1 MRVNASPLPNQRHH
15 PIHESK
21 MNSSQIF
28 LSPGW
33 RIARLGDVCETAT
46 GGTPSRG
53 NPNYFGGDIPW
64 VKSGELEDGIIFDTE
79 EKITNEALAN
89 SNAKIFPKGTLLIA
103 LYGATVGRLSILG
116 IDATTN
122 QAVCAI
128 FPNVEQ
134 MDTNYLFHFLFQE
147 REKLLAQSFGG
158 AQPNISQAIVR
169 DIEIP
174 LPPLPE
180 QRRIA
185 ARLNEI
191 MAEVARARQAAQA
204 QLDALNAL
212 PAAYLKKAFRGEL

>member
-1 MRVNASPLPNQRHH
+1 
-15 PIHESK
+15 
-21 MNSSQIF
+21 
-28 LSPGW
+28 
-33 RIARLGDVCETAT
+33 
-46 GGTPSRG
+46 
-53 NPNYFGGDIPW
+53 
-64 VKSGELEDGIIFDTE
+64 
-79 EKITNEALAN
+79 
-89 SNAKIFPKGTLLIA
+89 
-103 LYGATVGRLSILG
+103 
-116 IDATTN
+116 
-122 QAVCAI
+122 
-128 FPNVEQ
+128 